1 MQMSSYLKKELI
13 DHGYSVIDI
22 EENILLVENFI
33 SDEELKQLWD
43 IINSTEEKEWL
54 IAYQESLAEF
64 CLHKFGRDDVENLVA
79 EGKYEITQGWDD
91 KILNIQNNPLTSI
104 LQERIDRLVQENNP
118 EFELTGMCTLQ
129 RMQEGVELK
138 SHVDQDTDPSVRY
151 STILYLNDDY
161 SEGELFF
168 KNFDITVRPK
178 PKSLLVFPGTAKYEH
193 GVKHV
198 GPGPIRQVIVGF
210 VKEKDFYKNNKY

>member
-1 MQMSSYLKKELI
+1 MGSYLKKQFV
-13 DHGYSVIDI
+13 DHGYNVIDI

-43 IINSTEEKEWL
+43 IINSTDEKEWL
-54 IAYQESLAEF
+54 VAYQESLAEF
-64 CLHKFGRDDVENLVA
+64 CLEKFGRDDVDNLVA

-91 KILNIQNNPLTSI
+91 KILNIQQYPLTSI
-104 LQERIDRLVQENNP
+104 LQERIDRLVKEDNTSL
-118 EFELTGMCTLQ
+118 ELTGMGTLQ

-161 SEGELFF
+161 SDGELFF
-168 KNFDITVRPK
+168 KNFDIIVRPK
-178 PKSLLVFPGTAKYEH
+178 PKSLLVFPGTKKYEH

-210 VKEKDFYKNNKY
+210 VKEKDFYKYNKY

>member
-1 MQMSSYLKKELI
+1 MSSYLKKQFVE
-13 DHGYSVIDI
+13 HGYSVVDI

-33 SDEELKQLWD
+33 SDEELKELWD
-43 IINSTEEKEWL
+43 IINGTEEKEWL

-64 CLHKFGRDDVENLVA
+64 CLEKFGRDDVDNLVA
-79 EGKYEITQGWDD
+79 EGKYEITKGWDD
-91 KILNIQNNPLTSI
+91 KILNIQQYPLTSV
-104 LQERIDRLVQENNP
+104 LQSRIDELVQEDNTG
-118 EFELTGMCTLQ
+118 FELTGMGTLQ

-178 PKSLLVFPGTAKYEH
+178 PKSLLVFPGTKKYEH